1 MDVRQFEQ
9 VRSAVAEQRAT
20 LEVNRLAARR
30 LVTRKEGAAQ
40 YIQPTS
46 RWLFRLLAGI
56 YAATLTS
63 GVVLLITGRFL
74 YAALAF
80 LAGIVLQHLWGGL
93 AVELLRMI
101 ALRDANFLGLALREG
116 WMTLIEPPVAP
127 GRPVR
132 LVELNP
138 VAARVEQ
145 TGYSEDI
152 EAARAVLADRPDD
165 AQTRFHLGVTYILA
179 GQFDKALE
187 ESRILTMIDAS
198 LAAKLQQLTRLLSS

>member
-9 VRSAVAEQRAT
+9 VRSAVTEQRAT
-20 LEVNRLAARR
+20 LEVNRIAARR
-30 LVTRKEGAAQ
+30 LVTRRNAAAE

-46 RWLFRLLAGI
+46 RWCFRLLAAV
-56 YAATLTS
+56 YTATLTS
-63 GVVLLITGRFL
+63 GIVLLLTGRFL

-101 ALRDANFLGLALREG
+101 ALRDADFLALALREG

-132 LVELNP
+132 AIELGSG
-138 VAARVEQ
+138 VTRVEQ
-145 TGYSEDI
+145 TGYTEDI
-152 EAARAVLADRPDD
+152 EAARATLTQRPDD

-187 ESRILTMIDAS
+187 ESRILTMVDAR